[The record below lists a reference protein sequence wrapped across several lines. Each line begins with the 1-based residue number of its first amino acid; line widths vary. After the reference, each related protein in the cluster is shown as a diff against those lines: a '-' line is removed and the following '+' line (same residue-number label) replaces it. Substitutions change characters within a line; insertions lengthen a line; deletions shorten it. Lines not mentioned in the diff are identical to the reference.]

1 MVPTSILDSLLEQE
15 QALFATQHP
24 HSQQLFA
31 AGQTNYL
38 YGTPSHWMR
47 RWAGG
52 FPVYV
57 NSAQGAHITCVDGI
71 NYIDFCLG
79 DSGSMCGH
87 ASPAIT
93 GAVAAQL
100 SQGATFMLPTV
111 DANWVGAELERR
123 FGLPIWGF
131 TTSASDANR
140 AVIRIARMITGREK
154 VLVFN
159 GCYHGSVEEALVAL
173 QGDRVVMRKGIHP
186 NAVDPARISKV
197 IEFNDESALEVALAT
212 EDVAC
217 VLAEPVMTNFGLIE
231 PREGF
236 LDKLREVTRRTG
248 TLLILDETH
257 TFSNGPGG
265 YTAAHGLSPDFL
277 VVGKS
282 VGGGIPVGLYGMNR
296 ESAERF
302 WQLVPKVNP
311 ARVRQSSHLGFG
323 GTLAGSAVQI
333 AAVKV
338 VLHEVLTH
346 AAFAKMID
354 LAQRLASGARRVISD
369 ASLPWYVAQSGARVE
384 IMYAPNPPRNATDV
398 ARERNNVLEAL
409 VHVFF
414 MNRGVL
420 ITPFHSMMLLCPAS
434 ETADIDRTLIVLRE
448 FTVLLRESRAYTL
461 AYP

>member
-1 MVPTSILDSLLEQE
+1 MVATAILDTLLEQE
-15 QALFATQHP
+15 QVLFATRHSR
-24 HSQQLFA
+24 SQQLFV

-38 YGTPSHWMR
+38 YGAPSHWMR

-52 FPVYV
+52 FPLYV
-57 NSAQGAHITCVDGI
+57 KHAQGAHITCVDEI
-71 NYIDFCLG
+71 DYIDFCLG
-79 DSGSMCGH
+79 DSGGMCGH

-93 GAVAAQL
+93 RAVAQQL
-100 SQGATFMLPTV
+100 SQGATFMLPTT

-123 FGLPIWGF
+123 FGLPFWGF

-173 QGDRVVMRKGIHP
+173 QGDQVVMRNGIHP
-186 NAVDPARISKV
+186 NAVDHARISKV
-197 IEFNDESALEVALAT
+197 IEFNDEAALEAALAS

-231 PREGF
+231 PRAGF
-236 LDKLREVTRRTG
+236 LDKLHELTKRTG
-248 TLLILDETH
+248 TPLIIDETH
-257 TFSNGPGG
+257 TFSHGPGG

-282 VGGGIPVGLYGMNR
+282 VGGGIPVGLYGMSR
-296 ESAERF
+296 EIAERL
-302 WQLVPKVNP
+302 WQMVPKVNP

-323 GTLAGSAVQI
+323 GTLAGSALQV

-338 VLHEVLTH
+338 VLDEVLTH
-346 AAFAKMID
+346 TAFTKMID
-354 LAQRLASGARRVISD
+354 LAKRLASGTRRVISD
-369 ASLPWYVAQSGARVE
+369 AKLPWYVAQSGARVE
-384 IMYAPNPPRNATDV
+384 IMHAPNPPRNATDV
-398 ARERNNVLEAL
+398 ARDRNGVLEAL

-420 ITPFHSMMLLCPAS
+420 ITPFHNMMLMCPAT
-434 ETADIDRTLIVLRE
+434 EAADIDQTLNVLRE
-448 FTVLLRESRAYTL
+448 FAAQLRQSKAYTL
-461 AYP
+461 ANP